1 MYLRRKIDDQLYRW
15 LNTRGHSPALV
26 VGVRQCGKTESI
38 RHFATQY
45 FENLVYVNFWTTPLA
60 SDSFNGE
67 LDIDEITKRLSLV
80 NPDYVFVPGKTLV
93 FLDEIQDCPRARLS
107 LKNFKEDGR
116 YEVIASGSHIG
127 INLDSDI
134 GSSEPKPNGAE
145 DIIRMY
151 TMDFQEFLWANSYR
165 DEQIQELKKYYDER
179 SDIPDDVHMKM
190 KSLFKE
196 YMCIGG
202 YPETVSLFIEN
213 KNFGICFRKNESLIF
228 DIKGDPS
235 KRKTAEGKPMYT
247 SYEVARIQNAFD
259 LVGSFAISDNSR
271 FVLSRISGGNG
282 LQKKDALNYLINSCT
297 VFKANNVTVPSL
309 PLNLNKIEADFKL
322 FYCDIGLLATLCGF
336 DTIRGI
342 QNESLGIS
350 KGFLYESVIAET
362 FYKNEIPVFYFGKN
376 SGLEI
381 DLVISYNGY
390 PTLVEIKATNGNTKS
405 SKTVMS
411 HPEHY
416 GQTKLI
422 KIGDYS
428 SVTENDDMLT
438 VPHYLSFLLRDED
451 F

>member
-1 MYLRRKIDDQLYRW
+1 M
-15 LNTRGHSPALV
+15 
-26 VGVRQCGKTESI
+26 
-38 RHFATQY
+38 
-45 FENLVYVNFWTTPLA
+45 
-60 SDSFNGE
+60 
-67 LDIDEITKRLSLV
+67 
-80 NPDYVFVPGKTLV
+80 
-93 FLDEIQDCPRARLS
+93 
-107 LKNFKEDGR
+107 
-116 YEVIASGSHIG
+116 
-127 INLDSDI
+127 
-134 GSSEPKPNGAE
+134 
-145 DIIRMY
+145 
-151 TMDFQEFLWANSYR
+151 
-165 DEQIQELKKYYDER
+165 
-179 SDIPDDVHMKM
+179 
-190 KSLFKE
+190 
-196 YMCIGG
+196 
-202 YPETVSLFIEN
+202 
-213 KNFGICFRKNESLIF
+213 
-228 DIKGDPS
+228 
-235 KRKTAEGKPMYT
+235 
-247 SYEVARIQNAFD
+247 
-259 LVGSFAISDNSR
+259 
-271 FVLSRISGGNG
+271 
-282 LQKKDALNYLINSCT
+282 
-297 VFKANNVTVPSL
+297 FKANNVTVPSL